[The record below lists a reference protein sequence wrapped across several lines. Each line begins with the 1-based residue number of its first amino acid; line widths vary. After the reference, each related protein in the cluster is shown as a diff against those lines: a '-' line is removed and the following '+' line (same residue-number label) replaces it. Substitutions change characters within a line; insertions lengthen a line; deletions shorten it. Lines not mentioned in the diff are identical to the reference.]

1 MAFFLGFDA
10 GGTKTTCALADD
22 NRILVRATGGSI
34 KPLRVSF
41 EEARQNMRAL
51 LDDVAQQSGVDLRTV
66 SASCIGTAGIRLPQ
80 TDGWMRQILSACAG
94 GEITVVGDEEI
105 ALDGVFPGQAGVLM
119 IAGTGSNTLGRTS
132 TGELIHVGG
141 WGPVLRDE
149 ASGHWIGVQALR
161 AAFRALDYNQPTRI
175 LDRVTEFWSAPSLE
189 EVVNIAN
196 ATPAPDFSKLA
207 PVVLACALEGD
218 AVAQH
223 VLDEG
228 GRLLGQDAIQAYQR
242 VRALEP
248 DAKQPGI
255 AFIGSIFEK
264 IAPVRDSVIATIRR
278 ALPEAE
284 IVLEV
289 SDAIQGAL
297 WRARQSVRQPS
308 TTR

>member
-10 GGTKTTCALADD
+10 GGTKTTCALGDD
-22 NRILVRATGGSI
+22 THLLVRAVGGSI

-41 EEARQNMRAL
+41 EQARENMSAL
-51 LDDVAQQSGVDLRTV
+51 LADIAAKSGVDLRTIA
-66 SASCIGTAGIRLPQ
+66 ASCIGTAGVRLPQ
-80 TDGWMRQILSACAG
+80 TQQWMRDILSPHAG

-132 TGELIHVGG
+132 KGELIHVGG

-161 AAFRALDYNQPTRI
+161 AAFRALDYQQPTLI
-175 LDRVTEFWSAPSLE
+175 LDRVIEFWSAPSLE

-207 PVVLACALEGD
+207 PVVLGCAEQGD
-218 AVAQH
+218 VVAQR
-223 VLDEG
+223 VLEEG
-228 GRLLGQDAIQAYQR
+228 GRLLGEDAIQAYQR
-242 VRALEP
+242 VRAIEP

-278 ALPEAE
+278 ILPQAE
-284 IVLEV
+284 IVPEA

-297 WRARQSVRQPS
+297 WRARQAVH
-308 TTR
+308 TE

>member
-10 GGTKTTCALADD
+10 GGTKTTCALGDD
-22 NRILVRATGGSI
+22 THLLVRAVGGSI

-41 EEARQNMRAL
+41 EQARENMRAL
-51 LDDVAQQSGVDLRTV
+51 LVDIAAKSGVDLRTIA
-66 SASCIGTAGIRLPQ
+66 ASCIGTAGVRLPQ
-80 TDGWMRQILSACAG
+80 TQQWMRDILSPHAG

-132 TGELIHVGG
+132 KGELIHVGG

-161 AAFRALDYNQPTRI
+161 AAFRALDYQQPTLI
-175 LDRVTEFWSAPSLE
+175 LDRVIEFWSAPSLE

-207 PVVLACALEGD
+207 PVVLGCAEQGD

-223 VLDEG
+223 VLEEG
-228 GRLLGQDAIQAYQR
+228 GRLLGEDAIQAYQR
-242 VRALEP
+242 VRAIEP

-255 AFIGSIFEK
+255 AFIGSIFER

-278 ALPEAE
+278 VLPQAE
-284 IVLEV
+284 IVPEA

-297 WRARQSVRQPS
+297 WRARQAVH
-308 TTR
+308 TE

>member
-10 GGTKTTCALADD
+10 GGTKTTCALGDD
-22 NRILVRATGGSI
+22 THLLVRAVGGSI

-41 EEARQNMRAL
+41 EQARENMRAL
-51 LDDVAQQSGVDLRTV
+51 LADIAAKSGVDLRTIA
-66 SASCIGTAGIRLPQ
+66 ASCIGTAGVRLPQ
-80 TDGWMRQILSACAG
+80 TQQWMRDILSPHAG

-132 TGELIHVGG
+132 KGELIHVGG

-161 AAFRALDYNQPTRI
+161 VAFRALDYQQPTLI
-175 LDRVTEFWSAPSLE
+175 LDRVIEFWSAPSLE

-207 PVVLACALEGD
+207 PVVLACAEQGD
-218 AVAQH
+218 AVAQR
-223 VLDEG
+223 VLEEG
-228 GRLLGQDAIQAYQR
+228 GRLLGEDAIQAYQR
-242 VRALEP
+242 VRAIEP

-264 IAPVRDSVIATIRR
+264 IAPVRESVIATIRR
-278 ALPEAE
+278 ILPEAE
-284 IVLEV
+284 IVPEA

-297 WRARQSVRQPS
+297 WRARQAVH
-308 TTR
+308 TE